1 MSWPQDLF
9 DELRRECRTTLGKTP
24 RSESDISKARVLP
37 STDAF
42 TLAGAKTV
50 KAAALFFDLRGFTH
64 RINSDDLSARLEG
77 LAVLNA
83 VIPVVSRIVYGV
95 GGYIEKNT
103 GDGVMAIIG
112 VEQDDR
118 DAVKNSMLAALRIF
132 AALDQVINPEL
143 QRLGIA
149 PTGAR
154 IGIDYGQLLLARVGL
169 PTGTASMGR
178 NFITAVGATANIA
191 CKIQQQA
198 GTNEIW
204 LGDSLKI
211 HAPQAWLQGF
221 HEVSIPNWTWGWMPS
236 GEPYRV
242 WNFVG
247 RFTSDYTKAYTA

>member
-1 MSWPQDLF
+1 MSWPKDLF
-9 DELRRECRTTLGKTP
+9 DELRKQCRTTLGKTP
-24 RSESDISKARVLP
+24 RSESDISRARVLP
-37 STDAF
+37 SSDSF

-50 KAAALFFDLRGFTH
+50 KAAALFFDLRGFTQ
-64 RINSDDLSARLEG
+64 RIHSDDLSARLEG

-83 VIPVVSRIVYGV
+83 VIPVVSRIVYGA

-112 VEQDDR
+112 VEENDR
-118 DAVKNSMLAALRIF
+118 DAVKNSILVALRIS
-132 AALDQVINPEL
+132 AALEQVINPEL
-143 QRLGIA
+143 QRLGVA

-154 IGIDYGQLLLARVGL
+154 IGIDFGQLLLARVGL
-169 PTGTASMGR
+169 PTGTASMDR

-204 LGDSLKI
+204 LGDSLRI
-211 HAPQAWLQGF
+211 HAPQEWLQWF
-221 HEVSIPNWTWGWMPS
+221 REVSIPNWTWTWTPS
-236 GEPYRV
+236 GEPYRI

-247 RFTSDYTKAYTA
+247 RFTSDYRML